1 MISIQSQQSKYM
13 KLNNNLAGVLLFILA
28 GCSDETFSWSV
39 TPIFITGYLRYRICM
54 GYYNLG

>member
-1 MISIQSQQSKYM
+1 M
-13 KLNNNLAGVLLFILA
+13 KLNKNLAGVLLFILA

-39 TPIFITGYLRYRICM
+39 APIFITGYLRYRICM